1 MFYMEMTKKD
11 NYDYKN
17 NDNNIPGDDG
27 EVERA
32 VSEVGQLWLHR
43 HYLCLDQVGNILWN
57 ANTVIHYIQIQIQF
71 FDQVGDILW
80 NTNTIMH

>member
-1 MFYMEMTKKD
+1 MIMFYMEMTKKD

-32 VSEVGQLWLHR
+32 VSEVGQL
-43 HYLCLDQVGNILWN
+43 
-57 ANTVIHYIQIQIQF
+57 
-71 FDQVGDILW
+71 
-80 NTNTIMH
+80 